1 MPGQGI
7 LGRQVVYTIGGQSIL
22 GIDSKGLTV
31 NNEPVTVTDDNSDGW
46 QEILATPGVRTIE
59 LTASVTVKNLEMLRA
74 IVANDSQ
81 AYAFNATYPD
91 GSTLAGTVFM
101 GNYSETGETAEAY
114 TADVTLQFSG
124 IPTFTAG
131 TGGGGS

>member
-7 LGRQVVYTIGGQSIL
+7 LGRQVVYTVGGQSIL
-22 GIDSKGLTV
+22 GTTSKGITV
-31 NNEPVTVTDDNSDGW
+31 NSEPVTVTDDNSDGW
-46 QEILATPGVRTIE
+46 AEHLATPGVRNIE
-59 LTASVTVKNLEMLRA
+59 MTTSLIVKNLEMLRA

-81 AYAFNATYPD
+81 AYSFTATYPD
-91 GSTLAGTVFM
+91 GSTLAGTAFL
-101 GNYSETGETAEAY
+101 GSYSETGETAEAF
-114 TADVTLQFSG
+114 TADVTFQFSG